1 MDSNK
6 KTRSLVVI
14 IIFLLITNIAM
25 LIFFVLQGKPAS
37 RSERNHENRGMY
49 NSLKN
54 DVGFSDEQLTRY
66 KNMREQQIKKVHPL
80 FNEVREA
87 KRNFYGLIVSKNA
100 TDSLLNADADSIA
113 QKQKN
118 LDLQMFGYFKKVR
131 SICTPAQTQKY
142 DSLVQKV
149 VDRMIG
155 RSGNS
160 HKK

>member
-6 KTRSLVVI
+6 KTTSLITI
-14 IIFLLITNIAM
+14 IIFLLITNIGM
-25 LIFFVLQGKPAS
+25 LVFFVLQGNPAN
-37 RSERNHENRGMY
+37 RREKIHENRGMY

-54 DVGFSDEQLTRY
+54 DVGFSNEQLTQY
-66 KNMREQQIKKVHPL
+66 KNLREQQIKKVHPL

-87 KRNFYGLIVSKNA
+87 KRNFYGLVVSKNA
-100 TDSLLNADADSIA
+100 GDSLLNADADSIA

-131 SICTPAQTQKY
+131 SICTPDQTQKY

-149 VDRMIG
+149 VERMIG
-155 RSGNS
+155 HPGKPR
-160 HKK
+160 KK